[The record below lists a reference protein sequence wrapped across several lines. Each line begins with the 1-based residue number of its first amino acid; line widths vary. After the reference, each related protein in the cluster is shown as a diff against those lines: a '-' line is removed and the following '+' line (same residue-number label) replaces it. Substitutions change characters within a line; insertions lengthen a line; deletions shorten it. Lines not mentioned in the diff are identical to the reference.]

1 MEKRTFNISKKFVE
15 SLFKDLYDHIG
26 WSKFYNK
33 YIIVEPIWYI
43 KSEGN
48 TLIDCVCIDNILYN
62 FKKSFGKIASEK
74 IDKEASEFIEQAFII
89 EDNYIFLCDNPIFFP
104 YNRIERFLVYLEDH
118 KNKLDEVDG
127 LIHYHINEE
136 GLNNYDLQAIDHFI
150 NKIPIKS
157 KKEYLGLVISQKN
170 PTKNFELL
178 SDNSGFIINLFDELE
193 KGDISLSGKLFYTD
207 DGLEDCNL
215 LIQ

>member
-1 MEKRTFNISKKFVE
+1 MEKRTFNISKRFLE
-15 SLFKDLYDHIG
+15 SLFKDLHDHIG

-48 TLIDCVCIDNILYN
+48 TLTDCVCIDNILYN
-62 FKKSFGKIASEK
+62 FKKSFGEIAAEK
-74 IDKEASEFIEQAFII
+74 IDEEASEFIEQAFII

-104 YNRIERFLVYLEDH
+104 YNRIERFLGYLEDH

-127 LIHYHINEE
+127 LIHYHFNEE
-136 GLNNYDLQAIDHFI
+136 QLNKYDLQAIDNFI

-157 KKEYLGLVISQKN
+157 KKEYLGAVISQKN
-170 PTKNFELL
+170 PTNNFRFVG
-178 SDNSGFIINLFDELE
+178 DKTGFIINLFNELE
-193 KGDISLSGKLFYTD
+193 KGDVSLSGKLFYTD
-207 DGLEDCNL
+207 DGFEDCNL
-215 LIQ
+215 MIQ